1 MSPGVIITAFVVSLL
16 LVFGNKSDKP
26 AKEQKRTQGAL
37 SGPIVFTSMEEL
49 AKVLDATDDTEL
61 VIVKPASK

>member
-26 AKEQKRTQGAL
+26 VKGPKGGQGGL
-37 SGPIVFTSMEEL
+37 SGPIVFTSVEEL
-49 AKVLDATDDTEL
+49 AKVLDATDDAEL

>member
-26 AKEQKRTQGAL
+26 EKSDKGSRASSL
-37 SGPIVFTSMEEL
+37 GPIMLTSVEEL
-49 AKVLDATDDTEL
+49 AQLLDDTDDAEL